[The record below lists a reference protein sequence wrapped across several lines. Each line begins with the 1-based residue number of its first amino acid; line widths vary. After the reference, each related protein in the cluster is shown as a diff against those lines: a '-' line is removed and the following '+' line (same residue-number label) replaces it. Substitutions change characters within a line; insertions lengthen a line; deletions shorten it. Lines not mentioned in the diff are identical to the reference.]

1 MWYFKWKF
9 FRRVIFIFFNCLY
22 FFSTLNWKKSVDN
35 TTKFFDGKNLPCILI
50 QNKIDLINDDEIDN
64 EEEIKKFSNENY
76 FDGFFRTSAKMG
88 ININESMDFLINN
101 IIERIE
107 KIKGQENENFLG
119 KTRKNIIL
127 EKKNENNENINN
139 NYNNCC

>member
-1 MWYFKWKF
+1 
-9 FRRVIFIFFNCLY
+9 
-22 FFSTLNWKKSVDN
+22 
-35 TTKFFDGKNLPCILI
+35 
-50 QNKIDLINDDEIDN
+50 
-64 EEEIKKFSNENY
+64 
-76 FDGFFRTSAKMG
+76 MG

-127 EKKNENNENINN
+127 EKKNENSENINN

>member
-1 MWYFKWKF
+1 
-9 FRRVIFIFFNCLY
+9 
-22 FFSTLNWKKSVDN
+22 
-35 TTKFFDGKNLPCILI
+35 
-50 QNKIDLINDDEIDN
+50 
-64 EEEIKKFSNENY
+64 
-76 FDGFFRTSAKMG
+76 MG

-107 KIKGQENENFLG
+107 KIKGQENENFLR
-119 KTRKNIIL
+119 KSRKNIIL